1 MKGPSSFR
9 RFLLAGIVLLM
20 VVTTL
25 GAQAIRE
32 THPTTQSTQQ
42 EPKIVYTDS
51 TGVTINLQG
60 LPKRIVSMGPNVT
73 ETLFALGA
81 GNLLVGRTDYCDYPQ
96 EVLAVDSI
104 GTLWQPSIEKIL
116 ALEPDLIIAS
126 SLANDDVLQALRKT
140 GIPLAT
146 INKQSSVAGTMEMIK
161 DIGLLCGK
169 TDESLEL
176 VADLTNR
183 IEAVAQKVEGLPRPT
198 CYYVIDFRQFD
209 STATGDTYID
219 EMISIAGGDNV
230 AKDGHYWTYSKELLT
245 EKDPQIIILT
255 SHWGS
260 DFESTKQLFC
270 SSSVYKDLSAVKAG
284 NIYPIDN
291 NAVDRQGP
299 RTAQAIEDFAKIFH
313 PQAMAK

>member
-1 MKGPSSFR
+1 VAP
-9 RFLLAGIVLLM
+9 LCAL
-20 VVTTL
+20 
-25 GAQAIRE
+25 AIRE
-32 THPTTQSTQQ
+32 TYQATQAVQQ
-42 EPKIVYTDS
+42 KHDIVYIDS
-51 TGVTINLQG
+51 TGMTIG
-60 LPKRIVSMGPNVT
+60 LPNVPRRIVSMGPNVT
-73 ETLFALGA
+73 ETMFALGA

-96 EVLAVDSI
+96 EALAVDSV

-126 SLANDDVLQALRKT
+126 SLANDDVLQTLRKT

-169 TDESLEL
+169 EAESLEL
-176 VADLTNR
+176 VAGLSRR
-183 IEAVAQKVEGLPRPT
+183 IKAVEQKVEGLARPT
-198 CYYVIDFRQFD
+198 CYYVIDFGQFD

-230 AKDGHYWTYSKELLT
+230 AKDGRYWTYSKELLA
-245 EKDPQIIILT
+245 EKNPQIIILT

-270 SSSVYKDLSAVKAG
+270 SSSVYKDLSAVKTDS
-284 NIYPIDN
+284 IYPIDN

-299 RTAQAIEDFAKIFH
+299 RTAQAIEDFARIFH
-313 PQAMAK
+313 PQAMAE